1 MLTSDA
7 TGKNNFCLPVLKE
20 LVGSMVSVQY
30 RAGRGSKTY
39 TGRLLRPGPS
49 YLRVEYENGSVYR
62 IRRTEIVDIREVKM

>member
-1 MLTSDA
+1 MLASET
-7 TGKNNFCLPVLKE
+7 LVLKE

>member
-1 MLTSDA
+1 MIGPEI
-7 TGKNNFCLPVLKE
+7 GKNNFPTSRLRE
-20 LVGSMVSVQY
+20 LVGSLISVQY